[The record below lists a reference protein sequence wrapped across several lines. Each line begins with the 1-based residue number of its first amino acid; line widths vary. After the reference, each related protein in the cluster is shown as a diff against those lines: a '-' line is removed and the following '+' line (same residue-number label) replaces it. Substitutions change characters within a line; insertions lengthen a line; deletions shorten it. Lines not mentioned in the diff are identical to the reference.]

1 LPTLDDIL
9 AQLDDLKSALYDCE
23 QAGNVDENIC
33 DQAQE
38 LLREVRY
45 TLEDAE

>member
-1 LPTLDDIL
+1 MPTLDDIL
-9 AQLDDLKSALYDCE
+9 ADLDDLKSRLYECAE
-23 QAGNVDENIC
+23 AGGVAKNLS

-45 TLEDAE
+45 TLEDE